1 MRKLA
6 YALIGAVIASPAF
19 AQDITIGVTAIV
31 EHPALDAVRDGVRDA
46 LAAAGFN
53 DGAEIRFVYESAQG
67 NIATTNQIANQF
79 VADGA
84 TVIVPISTPSAQA
97 VVAATSTIPV
107 VFGAVTDPV
116 DAGLVA
122 DAMAPGGNVTGVSDL
137 TPVAD
142 QLGLFLEIQP
152 DMQTIGVIYN
162 PGEANAVVLV
172 NLLKEAAAANN
183 IEVVEATANNS
194 ANVQAAAASLVGR
207 VDAIYVPTDNTVVSA
222 FEAVVGVAEDAG
234 IPLYAGDGD
243 SVARGAIASIGFD
256 YYQHGLQTGAIVVR
270 VLQGENPGDIPV
282 EFATG
287 GLTFVNPG
295 AAERMGITVPQA
307 VIDAAD
313 TVVE

>member
-1 MRKLA
+1 MRRLA
-6 YALIGAVIASPAF
+6 YALIGAVLATPAF
-19 AQDITIGVTAIV
+19 AQNITIGVTAIV

-46 LAAAGFN
+46 LAAAGYN
-53 DGAEIRFVYESAQG
+53 DGAQIRFVYESAQG

-84 TVIVPISTPSAQA
+84 AVIVPISTPSAQA
-97 VVAATSTIPV
+97 VLAATSTIPV

-116 DAGLVA
+116 AAGLVA
-122 DAMAPGGNVTGVSDL
+122 DVAHPGANVTGVSDL

-142 QLGLFLEIQP
+142 QLALFLEIQP
-152 DMQTIGVIYN
+152 DMQTIGVLYN

-172 NLLKEAAAANN
+172 NLLKEAAASHN
-183 IEVVEATANNS
+183 IAVVEATANNS

-207 VDAIYVPTDNTVVSA
+207 VDAIYVPTDNTIVAA

-295 AAERMGITVPQA
+295 AAARMGITIPQS

-313 TVVE
+313 TVVP